1 MLVFQKC
8 QSFSVQLDFCIKKWE
23 SIWLNLTHLEA
34 YSFWNSRIWSNEVS
48 SIMPTLLKINVIL
61 VAEFEKEINSL
72 LRKME
77 SRKVRGV
84 KVVGE
89 KKKSLSAT
97 CLEGRLK
104 SLNAW
109 SITNALFSQPG
120 EGGGAMESKLLCV
133 DMAFF
138 NSC

>member
-1 MLVFQKC
+1 
-8 QSFSVQLDFCIKKWE
+8 
-23 SIWLNLTHLEA
+23 
-34 YSFWNSRIWSNEVS
+34 
-48 SIMPTLLKINVIL
+48 MPTLLKINVIL

-89 KKKSLSAT
+89 KKKSLLAT